1 MIEAAVSINLS
12 TCPFRKVIT
21 TPEVILVDVDS
32 DDYSLGQIMHMIQ
45 HYQQEHP
52 EMDVFLDGDRRA
64 IIGRTHQAF
73 DSVER

>member
-1 MIEAAVSINLS
+1 M
-12 TCPFRKVIT
+12 
-21 TPEVILVDVDS
+21 VDVDS
-32 DDYSLGQIMHMIQ
+32 DDYSLGQIMHLVNR
-45 HYQQEHP
+45 YQQEHP